1 MLHPEMVRFFEG
13 ILENRTNE
21 YRFAPE
27 DLASEEQAEA
37 KKAKI
42 RRKLLE
48 LLKIDSIEEA
58 AGFRRFDGEDRVV
71 SAPAPHVELLSI
83 ETCEG
88 YRRERWKM
96 ETLPGIYMPFFLLV
110 PDRWNTDAEGTCFL
124 AAHGHGPGK
133 DSVAARRP
141 FTHMYGYGDPKPG
154 YGEIL
159 VKEGHLVLA
168 PDMWGFG
175 ERRVSDTKPYGSN
188 DCTTLSD
195 AAEACGFTL
204 LGLFVWDHMRA
215 VDYLVSRPDC
225 KNVAMIGF
233 SGGGEQTIFT
243 TALDGRIRAAYAGGY
258 LHRYQGGMLYNH
270 MCSCNFVPGL
280 YRVMELSDVAGIA
293 APRPFL
299 FENGVHDGLNGNGG
313 IVNVEK
319 AADEVRNIYR
329 AYGAEECI
337 WTNFWEGGHAY
348 NGGKTLDFFAQYT

>member
-1 MLHPEMVRFFEG
+1 MLHPEMVKFFEG
-13 ILENRTNE
+13 ILENRSDE
-21 YRFAPE
+21 YRFTEE
-27 DLASEEQAEA
+27 DLISETAADA
-37 KKAKI
+37 KRSVI
-42 RRKLLE
+42 RGKLQE
-48 LLKIDSIEEA
+48 LLKMDAIEKA
-58 AGFRRFDGEDRVV
+58 GGFRRFDDNGRVV
-71 SAPAPHVELLSI
+71 SAPAPHMDLVSI
-83 ETCEG
+83 ETCDG

-96 ETLPGIYMPFFLLV
+96 ETLPDIYMPLFLLV
-110 PDRWNTDAEGTCFL
+110 PDHWNTDAKGTCFL

-133 DSVAARRP
+133 DNVVARHP
-141 FTHMYGYGDPKPG
+141 FTPMLGYAEGRPG

-159 VKEGHLVLA
+159 AKEGHLVLA

-215 VDYLVSRPDC
+215 VDYLLGRADC
-225 KNVAMIGF
+225 RNVAMIGF

-243 TALDGRIRAAYAGGY
+243 MALDERISAAYAGGY

-280 YRVMELSDVAGIA
+280 YRCMELSDVAGLA

-299 FENGVHDGLNGNGG
+299 FENGVNDGLNGIGG
-313 IVNVEK
+313 IANVEK
-319 AADEVRNIYR
+319 AAEEIRGIYR
-329 AYGAEECI
+329 AYGAEDRI
-337 WTNFWEGGHAY
+337 WTNFWDGGHAY
-348 NGGKTLDFFAQYT
+348 NGAKTLDFFAQYT